1 MPAKATKANGGGAT
15 ATARRTQEE
24 RSTATRGLLLDA
36 TIDCLIDL
44 GYSATTTTVI
54 AERAGV
60 SRGAQLHHYPTKAE
74 LVSAAVEH
82 LATKIGR
89 EFSEEVERLR
99 GSGNRV
105 MGAIDVLWA
114 RYESP
119 LFEAWLE
126 LAVAARTDAE
136 LRASLGPVEE
146 RLRLAIQRM
155 ARDLFGVEL
164 GDDGS
169 EGHLV
174 ELTFHVLQGLA
185 IERAVLTESRRTRE
199 RREAQAIEAWKR
211 ILSQQLAAR
220 R

>member
-1 MPAKATKANGGGAT
+1 MAAKRTVT
-15 ATARRTQEE
+15 VRRTQEE
-24 RSTATRGLLLDA
+24 RSTATRALLLDA

-89 EFSEEVERLR
+89 EFADEVGRLR

-126 LAVAARTDAE
+126 LTVAARTDAE
-136 LRASLGPVEE
+136 LRASLAPVES
-146 RLRLAIQRM
+146 RLRLAIQHM

-164 GDDGS
+164 GEDGS

-174 ELTFHVLQGLA
+174 ELTFHLLQGLA
-185 IERAVLTESRRTRE
+185 IERAVLTENRKARE
-199 RREAQAIEAWKR
+199 QREAQAIEAWKR
-211 ILSQQLAAR
+211 ILSQQLRAR